1 MEVLV
6 RSKCSVVKKRFNWI
20 NSSIFCNL
28 FIRTILTKNSRHHF
42 SSLSVKKRKGWAIY
56 NSVSKS
62 SPMMYTSDYAR
73 LSVKKSK
80 LDICVICKKLCRC
93 FLRESERRLVDNSRT
108 LYLTSVFFFSYS
120 SNGIRH
126 WKTTI
131 TIFRKLK
138 NVEYILR
145 MFFYDGTS
153 RRNWTSNRTTISN
166 KNMWS
171 TMIFLF
177 LQSYDSSR
185 VLLQYDI
192 LINRFRSLNDTISRQ
207 SSWSVPDYF
216 LYHAVSFSH

>member
-1 MEVLV
+1 M
-6 RSKCSVVKKRFNWI
+6 S
-20 NSSIFCNL
+20 
-28 FIRTILTKNSRHHF
+28 
-42 SSLSVKKRKGWAIY
+42 SVKNY
-56 NSVSKS
+56 VDVSFVS
-62 SPMMYTSDYAR
+62 QNDDSWTIHAHFIS
-73 LSVKKSK
+73 
-80 LDICVICKKLCRC
+80 
-93 FLRESERRLVDNSRT
+93 
-108 LYLTSVFFFSYS
+108 TSVFFFSYS
-120 SNGIRH
+120 SNGVRH

-166 KNMWS
+166 KNLWS
-171 TMIFLF
+171 TMICLF
-177 LQSYDSSR
+177 LQSYGSSR

-216 LYHAVSFSH
+216 LYHAVSFSHKRTGSL